1 MTTKECRVVLR
12 AVLATGACVAL
23 VISRLAWAQTMD
35 LTRQVDFDIPAQRLS
50 DALVQYSHQAGVQI
64 VVGEDLGQQS
74 TQTIRGRLGVG
85 EALTALLAGSS
96 LHYRVVSATSIAIQ
110 REGPTTHPTAPGS
123 SNSIGTAVSS
133 AAIDETPAATPNSVS
148 SEGPQRSS
156 KAPARA
162 GSEHP
167 GEVSAEV
174 IVVTGTNIRGA
185 ADTAA
190 PSIVFTRADI
200 DQSGAGTLA
209 AFLQSLPQ
217 NFGNTSE
224 TTIASVA
231 GGANADNAVSAAGV
245 NLHGL
250 GSDATLV
257 LVNGHRVAPG
267 NIDGNFVDISMIP
280 LSAVDRVEIITDGAS
295 AIYGSDAVGGVVN
308 IIMRKDYDG
317 FETRLR
323 GATVTRGSSHEFQ
336 AGQTAGG
343 KWEGGNGLI
352 SYEYYDR
359 TPLSA
364 SDRSFTSATPLPFTL
379 LPEQLRH
386 SVWGSVNQAFS
397 PEVTLFADGS
407 YAHRNTYTDGTVVGA
422 FSQHSP
428 ASIDQYSGTLGA
440 RVGIADSTDLEVS
453 GNYGSSDTRSQA
465 FQVGITGPT
474 TDQRTRTQIAAAEA
488 IVRGDLGRILA
499 GPLRYALG
507 AHYRHESLDAED
519 FVARSDFQPGRN
531 AFAGFLEVRVPL
543 IGGGDRNP
551 RAKQLEL
558 SAADRQEHY
567 SDFGSTNNPS
577 LGLIGHP
584 LENLKVS
591 GTWGRS
597 FVAPLLSELNPVPFE
612 VVAFNTSLVP
622 GSAPPGGNVDELAV
636 FGGNPSL
643 KAQKARTWTFG
654 AEWTPQGASG
664 FRARLNYYGIRF
676 TDRITNLQSAGY
688 NVLYAL
694 PMASVL
700 GPKIVRLNPSQSLVQ
715 QLISTPGFLNL
726 GANSLTDIAA
736 LIDARELNLSE
747 VATRGLDLGASDRF
761 HVGEFDSDTGLDATY
776 IIKLT
781 NQFTGSTPTVSTVGT
796 LYNPTRVKARAH
808 EILNRGPWSIAAF
821 INYTNAYHNNVT
833 AGPSVPVSSWTTAD
847 LTAAYAF
854 GVREGWAKNLT
865 VSLSVINIADRDP
878 PYAAN
883 ALGYAINYDGANA
896 NPLGRYVSLQLTKG
910 W

>member
-1 MTTKECRVVLR
+1 MMISQKRWGVLR
-12 AVLATGACVAL
+12 AVVAAGASVAIL
-23 VISRLAWAQTMD
+23 LGLSGLAWAQTMD
-35 LTRQVDFDIPAQRLS
+35 LARQVEFDIPAQRLS
-50 DALVQYSHQAGVQI
+50 DALVQYSHQAGVQV
-64 VVGEDLGQQS
+64 VVGEDLGQQNS
-74 TQTIRGRLGVG
+74 QAVRGRLGVG
-85 EALTALLAGSS
+85 EALAALLVGSS
-96 LHYRVVSATSIAIQ
+96 LHFRVVSATSIAIQ
-110 REGPTTHPTAPGS
+110 RAESTTRPTAPGS
-123 SNSIGTAVSS
+123 SNPTSTTVS
-133 AAIDETPAATPNSVS
+133 AASVDEAPATTLQPASPG
-148 SEGPQRSS
+148 GPQRRD
-156 KAPARA
+156 KPDVRA
-162 GSEHP
+162 GTQLEP
-167 GEVSAEV
+167 EQ

-190 PSIVFTRADI
+190 PSTVFTRADI

-231 GGANADNAVSAAGV
+231 GGASAVNAVNATGI
-245 NLHGL
+245 NLHGM

-267 NIDGNFVDISMIP
+267 NIDGNFVDVSMIP
-280 LSAVDRVEIITDGAS
+280 LAAVDRVEIITDGAS

-343 KWEGGNGLI
+343 KWESGNALI

-364 SDRSFTSATPLPFTL
+364 ADRSFTQAAPLPFTL
-379 LPEQLRH
+379 LPQQLRQ
-386 SVWGSVNQAFS
+386 SVWGSLNES
-397 PEVTLFADGS
+397 LTSEVALFADAS
-407 YAHRNTYTDGTVVGA
+407 YAHRGTFTGATVVGA
-422 FSQHSP
+422 FSQYSP

-440 RVGIADSTDLEVS
+440 RVGISESTDLEVS

-465 FQVGITGPT
+465 FDAGVPGAVADT
-474 TDQRTRTQIAAAEA
+474 RTRTQIAAAEA
-488 IVRGDLGRILA
+488 ILRSDLVHVPA
-499 GPLRYALG
+499 GSVRYALG
-507 AHYRHESLDAED
+507 AQYRHESFDAED
-519 FVARSDFQPGRN
+519 FVVRSDFHPGRDT
-531 AFAGFLEVRVPL
+531 FAGFLEVRVPL
-543 IGGGDRNP
+543 IGAGDRNP
-551 RAKQLEL
+551 AARRLEL
-558 SAADRQEHY
+558 NAADRQEHY

-584 LENLKVS
+584 LDSLKIT
-591 GTWGRS
+591 GTVGRS
-597 FVAPLLSELNPVPFE
+597 FVAPLLSELNPVPFQ

-622 GSAPPGGNVDELAV
+622 GSAPPSGDVDELVV
-636 FGGNPSL
+636 FGGNPNL
-643 KAQKARTWTFG
+643 KAQRARTWTLG
-654 AEWTPQGASG
+654 AEWTPRGASG
-664 FRARLNYYGIRF
+664 FRARINYYGIRF

-688 NVLYAL
+688 NVLFAL

-700 GPKIVRLNPSQSLVQ
+700 GPQIVRLNPPQSVVQ
-715 QLISTPGFLNL
+715 QFISTPGFQNF

-747 VATRGLDLGASDRF
+747 VKTQGLDLGASYRQ
-761 HVGEFDSDTGLDATY
+761 HVGAVDSDSGLDATY

-781 NQFTGSTPTVSTVGT
+781 NRFTSTTPTVSTVDT

-808 EILNRGPWSIAAF
+808 EIINRGPWSIAAF
-821 INYTNAYHNNVT
+821 VNYVKSYTNNVT
-833 AGPSVPVSSWTTAD
+833 AGNPVPVGSWTTVD
-847 LTAAYAF
+847 LTAAYSF
-854 GVREGWAKNLT
+854 GARDGWAKNLT
-865 VSLSVINIADRDP
+865 VSFGVINIADRDP

-883 ALGYAINYDGANA
+883 ALAYAINYDGANA